1 MATLYPHPLPVDE
14 ALRHAGLL
22 DIAARWAYGRDTGKV
37 QDRQG
42 TMTSVLPAP
51 HSPYRRR
58 LGAAIGLLFLT
69 GAFSDLGHASL
80 SNWRLGLICALAAT
94 FVLLYVSLLPP
105 ARVLACRLGDVL
117 APLAIAT
124 LIVLTVA
131 ILALGAPHGFLALF
145 VYVAAVAGL
154 LLPPVYAVRTVGA
167 CTAAVAVA
175 GPFFGESGA
184 WSGSYVLTVAA
195 IGLMMVGFGRQMRT
209 NRELIAARG
218 ELARL
223 AVSEERL
230 RIARDLHDLLGH
242 SLSVVALKTDLA
254 ARLVERDPERALAE
268 LNDIRQ
274 VARRSLVEVRDAVQG
289 YRRLALCDAVAGARA
304 ALGAAGIECHV
315 DGIEVDLPEELE
327 TVLAWAV
334 REATTNVVRHSGARA
349 CTIRIRTEDAHV
361 EVEVSDDGTAAADG
375 GRQGSG
381 LAGLAERAARF
392 RGDLEAGRRP
402 EGGFRLRLS
411 LPRIAGEIGAA

>member
-1 MATLYPHPLPVDE
+1 MA
-14 ALRHAGLL
+14 
-22 DIAARWAYGRDTGKV
+22 
-37 QDRQG
+37 
-42 TMTSVLPAP
+42 SVLPAP

-58 LGAAIGLLFLT
+58 LGAAVGLLFLT
-69 GAFSDLGHASL
+69 GAFTDLSRASL
-80 SNWRLGLICALAAT
+80 PGWRFGLICALAGT
-94 FVLLYVSLLPP
+94 FVVLYVALLPP
-105 ARVLACRLGDVL
+105 ARLLVCRLRDAL
-117 APLAIAT
+117 APVSIGALLA
-124 LIVLTVA
+124 LTVG
-131 ILALGAPHGFLALF
+131 ILALGAPHAFLALF
-145 VYVAAVAGL
+145 VYIAAVSGL
-154 LLPPVYAVRTVGA
+154 ILSPVHAVRMVGV
-167 CTAAVAVA
+167 CTATVAVA
-175 GPFFGESGA
+175 GPAFGESGS

-195 IGLMMVGFGRQMRT
+195 IGLMMVGFGRQVRT

-254 ARLVERDPERALAE
+254 AKLVERDPERALAE

-289 YRRLALCDAVAGARA
+289 YRRLSLCDAVAGARA
-304 ALGAAGIECHV
+304 ALGAAGIECRV
-315 DGIEVDLPEELE
+315 EGIEVDLPEELE

-334 REATTNVVRHSGARA
+334 REATTNVVRHSDARA
-349 CTIRIRTEDAHV
+349 CTIRIRSEDAHV
-361 EVEVSDDGTAAADG
+361 EVEVSDDGRTAADG

-411 LPRIAGEIGAA
+411 LPLAAA

>member
-1 MATLYPHPLPVDE
+1 MVTMLP
-14 ALRHAGLL
+14 G
-22 DIAARWAYGRDTGKV
+22 
-37 QDRQG
+37 
-42 TMTSVLPAP
+42 P
-51 HSPYRRR
+51 HSPLRRR

-80 SNWRLGLICALAAT
+80 PGWRLGLICALVAA
-94 FVLLYVSLLPP
+94 FVILYVSLLPP
-105 ARVLACRLGDVL
+105 ARVLVCRLGNAL
-117 APLAIAT
+117 PP
-124 LIVLTVA
+124 VA
-131 ILALGAPHGFLALF
+131 IGMLISLTAAVLALGAPHAFLALV

-154 LLPPVYAVRTVGA
+154 MLPPVHAVRTVGA

-175 GPFFGESGA
+175 GPSFGESGS

-195 IGLMMVGFGRQMRT
+195 IGLMMVGFGRQVRT
-209 NRELIAARG
+209 NRELIEARG

-254 ARLVERDPERALAE
+254 AKLIERDPERALAE
-268 LNDIRQ
+268 LNDVRQ

-304 ALGAAGIECHV
+304 ALGAAGIECRV
-315 DGIEVDLPEELE
+315 EGAEVDLPEELE

-349 CTIRIRTEDAHV
+349 CAIRIRSEEAHV

-402 EGGFRLRLS
+402 EGGFCLRLS
-411 LPRIAGEIGAA
+411 LPRAVGEIGAA

>member
-1 MATLYPHPLPVDE
+1 VTLSL
-14 ALRHAGLL
+14 G
-22 DIAARWAYGRDTGKV
+22 
-37 QDRQG
+37 
-42 TMTSVLPAP
+42 P
-51 HSPYRRR
+51 HSPLRRR
-58 LGAAIGLLFLT
+58 LGAGIGLLFLT

-80 SNWRLGLICALAAT
+80 PGWRLALICLLAAV
-94 FVLLYVSLLPP
+94 FVLLYLSLLPP
-105 ARVLACRLGDVL
+105 ARFLGRLLQEALPPVAIGTLVL
-117 APLAIAT
+117 
-124 LIVLTVA
+124 LTVA
-131 ILALGAPHGFLALF
+131 VLALGAPHAFLAFF
-145 VYVAAVAGL
+145 VYIAAVAGL
-154 LLPPVYAVRTVGA
+154 LLPPVQAVRTVGV

-175 GPFFGESGA
+175 GPSFGESGS

-209 NRELIAARG
+209 NRELVEARG

-254 ARLVERDPERALAE
+254 AKLVERDPERALAE

-289 YRRLALCDAVAGARA
+289 YRRLALCDAVSGARA
-304 ALGAAGIECHV
+304 ALAAAGIECQV
-315 DGIEVDLPEELE
+315 EGAEVDLPEELE

-349 CTIRIRTEDAHV
+349 CAIRIRSEDAHV

-411 LPRIAGEIGAA
+411 LPLGAA